1 MTDDCIQ
8 AILIA
13 PQLER
18 FRALCDLDGVRLTT
32 NFDGWHRHAVLAPDR
47 VFLFPRGRSWV
58 PGLRREMVVL
68 KALDGRGVPAARL
81 LGHWHDRDVSPYPFI
96 AVSRLPG
103 RPWSRLESTA
113 TLEQV
118 TTLLEALG
126 RTIASWHRLSRT
138 ILPERLPRHQDDAE
152 RFLTTTLEVAAHDV
166 AGRLGLPRQRA
177 SAWLQELEPLAA
189 LAPVLVHGDLHEGQI
204 LVDDDLRVTGILD
217 WESAHLG
224 NPLKDFDFGEWG
236 YGIFA
241 WDRHFARLHRH
252 LWEAYATARGGTLP
266 SWRTVHLFFCLSWA
280 HGLGQR
286 PALDDWGRARLATTL
301 DQVRRLEAMKDPH
314 DVRAP
319 EDLPEGH
326 AQ

>member
-1 MTDDCIQ
+1 MTEDCIH
-8 AILIA
+8 AILIE

-18 FRALCDLDGVRLTT
+18 FRALCGLDGVTLTT
-32 NFDGWHRHAVLAPDR
+32 NFEGWHRHAVLAPDR
-47 VFLFPRGRSWV
+47 VFLFPRGRSLV

-68 KALDGRGVPAARL
+68 EALDGRGAPAPRL

-103 RPWSRLESTA
+103 RLWSQLESTA

-126 RTIASWHRLSRT
+126 RTIASWHRLSWTPR
-138 ILPERLPRHQDDAE
+138 PKRLPRHQDDVE
-152 RFLTTTLEVAAHDV
+152 RFLTTTLDVAAHDV

-177 SAWLQELEPLAA
+177 NAWLRELEPLAA
-189 LAPVLVHGDLHEGQI
+189 LAPVLVHGDVHEGQI

-217 WESAHLG
+217 WEAAHLG

-252 LWEAYATARGGTLP
+252 LWEAYAAARGGTLP
-266 SWRTVHLFFCLSWA
+266 SWRAVHLFFCLHWA

-301 DQVRRLEAMKDPH
+301 DRVRQLEGTEGTEGTDDLLAD
-314 DVRAP
+314 RAP
-319 EDLPEGH
+319 
-326 AQ
+326 A